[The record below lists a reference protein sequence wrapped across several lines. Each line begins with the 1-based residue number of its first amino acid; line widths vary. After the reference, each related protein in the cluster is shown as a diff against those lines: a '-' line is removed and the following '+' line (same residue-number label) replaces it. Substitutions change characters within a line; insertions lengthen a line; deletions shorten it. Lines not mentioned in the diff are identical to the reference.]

1 MTLHDLEN
9 ALEFLKKVC
18 VRGESEELLV
28 KTVLNIEN
36 YVKGAKGERKPTG
49 RSSTLASKV

>member
-9 ALEFLKKVC
+9 ALVFLKKVC
-18 VRGESEELLV
+18 VRGDSEELLV

-36 YVKGAKGERKPTG
+36 YVKGAKNERQSAS
-49 RSSTLASKV
+49 RSTTLASKV

>member
-28 KTVLNIEN
+28 KTVVNIEN
-36 YVKGAKGERKPTG
+36 YVKGAKGERQSASRNP
-49 RSSTLASKV
+49 TLAGKV

>member
-18 VRGESEELLV
+18 VRGDSEELLV
-28 KTVLNIEN
+28 KTVVNIEN
-36 YVKGAKGERKPTG
+36 YVKGAKNERQSASRNP
-49 RSSTLASKV
+49 TLAGKV

>member
-18 VRGESEELLV
+18 VRGDSEELLV

-36 YVKGAKGERKPTG
+36 YVKGAKNER
-49 RSSTLASKV
+49 RSGGGNPTLAGKV